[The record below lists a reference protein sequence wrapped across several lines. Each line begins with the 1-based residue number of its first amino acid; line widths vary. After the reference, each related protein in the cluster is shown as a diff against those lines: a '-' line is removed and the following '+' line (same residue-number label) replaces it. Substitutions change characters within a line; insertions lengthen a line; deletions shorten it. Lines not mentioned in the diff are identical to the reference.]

1 MFDLVVIGAGPGG
14 YVAALR
20 AAQLGAKVAL
30 IERDKIGGCCLNR
43 GCIPTKALVRAAEV
57 YHTAKE
63 AAPFG
68 TVIAGGAEAVS
79 LDMQA
84 VMARKRQVVSQ
95 LVGGVDR
102 LLSAAD
108 VSVHMGTASIPGP
121 GKVAVAKA
129 DGGTETLETK
139 YILLAT
145 GSQPALPPVPKED
158 LALTIGSDEALELDK
173 VPPSMLLIGGGV
185 LGVEFACIYHTF
197 GSAIRM
203 IKRTPNLLPAV
214 DEEIAK
220 RLAMSLK
227 RRGME
232 INVGVFI
239 KRIQKTSAGKV
250 VVCETAE
257 GQEVRFETD
266 TVMVAM
272 GRVPDYGGMDMAAL
286 GVETTKKGITV
297 DLRMRTKNPNIY
309 AIGDVVGKTYLAS
322 VASAEG
328 LVAAEDMFSEHKRD
342 MDYRVVPGVVFST
355 PECASVGLEEK
366 DAAEAAAAAGREI
379 VVSKFPFTA
388 NGKAIAMGETEGL
401 VKFVADKATGEV
413 LGMHV
418 FGPHASDLVHEGA
431 IALQARMK
439 GEDLAHIIFAH
450 PTVSEAVMESAHGI
464 QGAALHIASSR
475 RK

>member
-20 AAQLGAKVAL
+20 AAQLGAKVAVV
-30 IERDKIGGCCLNR
+30 ERDKLGGCCLNR

-57 YHTAKE
+57 YETAKG

-79 LDMQA
+79 LDMSA
-84 VMARKRQVVSQ
+84 VMARKRQVVDQ
-95 LVGGVDR
+95 LVGGVVR
-102 LLSAAD
+102 LLGGAD
-108 VSVHMGTASIPGP
+108 VATYMGTASIPGP

-129 DGGTETLETK
+129 DGGTEVLETE

-145 GSQPALPPVPKED
+145 GSQPAQPPVPKEG
-158 LALTIGSDEALELDK
+158 LALTIGSDEALELQK
-173 VPPSMLLIGGGV
+173 VPPSMLIIGGGV
-185 LGVEFACIYHTF
+185 LGVEFACIYRSF
-197 GSAIRM
+197 GSHIRM
-203 IKRTPNLLPAV
+203 MKRTPNLLPAV

-220 RLAMSLK
+220 RLAISLR

-232 INVGVFI
+232 VNVGVFI
-239 KRIQKTSAGKV
+239 QRIEKTSAGRIVTCK
-250 VVCETAE
+250 TAE
-257 GQEVRFETD
+257 GEEVCFEAD

-272 GRVPDYGGMDMAAL
+272 GRVPDYGGIDLAAM
-286 GVETTKKGITV
+286 GVETNKKGITV
-297 DLRMRTKNPNIY
+297 DARMRTTAPGVY

-328 LVAAEDMFSEHKRD
+328 IVAVEDMFAEHKRD
-342 MDYRVVPGVVFST
+342 MDYRVVPGVVFAS

-366 DAAEAAAAAGREI
+366 DAAEAAARSGREI

-388 NGKAIAMGETEGL
+388 NGKAIATGETEGL
-401 VKFVADKATGEV
+401 VKFVADKASGEV

-418 FGPHASDLVHEGA
+418 MGPHASDLIHEGA
-431 IALQARMK
+431 IALKARMK
-439 GEDLAHIIFAH
+439 GEELAQVVFAH
-450 PTVSEAVMESAHGI
+450 PTLSETVMEAAHGI
-464 QGAALHIASSR
+464 QGQAIHITASR
-475 RK
+475 RR

>member
-20 AAQLGAKVAL
+20 AAQLGAKVAVV
-30 IERDKIGGCCLNR
+30 ERDKLGGCCLNR

-57 YHTAKE
+57 YTSAKE
-63 AAPFG
+63 AGPFG
-68 TVIAGGAEAVS
+68 TVIRGGPESVS
-79 LDMQA
+79 VDMPQ
-84 VMARKRQVVSQ
+84 VMARKRQVVAQ
-95 LVGGVDR
+95 LVGGVER
-102 LLSAAD
+102 LLGGAD
-108 VSVHMGTASIPGP
+108 VATYMGTASVPGP
-121 GKVAVAKA
+121 GKVAVAKR
-129 DGGTETLETK
+129 DGGTEILETK

-145 GSQPALPPVPKED
+145 GSQPAQPPVPKED
-158 LALTIGSDEALELDK
+158 LDLTIGSDEALELEK

-197 GSAIRM
+197 GSQVRM
-203 IKRTPNLLPAV
+203 IKRTANLLPAV

-227 RRGME
+227 RRGMQ

-239 KRIQKTSAGKV
+239 KRIERSSAGKV
-250 VVCETAE
+250 VVCDTAE
-257 GQEVRFETD
+257 GQEVRFEAD

-272 GRVPDYGGMDMAAL
+272 GRVPDYGGIDLDAM
-286 GVETTKKGITV
+286 GVRYDKKGIKV
-297 DLRMRTKNPNIY
+297 DPRLKTSAPGVY
-309 AIGDVVGKTYLAS
+309 ALGDVVGKTYLAS

-328 LVAAEDMFSEHKRD
+328 LVAAEDMFSEAKRD
-342 MDYRVVPGVVFST
+342 MDYRVVPGVVFSS

-366 DAAEAAAAAGREI
+366 DAAEAAAQSGREI
-379 VVSKFPFTA
+379 VVSKFPFSA

-401 VKFVADKATGEV
+401 VKLVADKASGEI

-418 FGPHASDLVHEGA
+418 FGPHASDLIHEGA

-439 GEDLAHIIFAH
+439 GEELARTGFAH
-450 PTVSEAVMESAHGI
+450 PTLSEVVMEAAHGVEGQPI
-464 QGAALHIASSR
+464 HMVVQR